1 MLWREMTV
9 GYPAAIAHTLQQTHE
24 WLNQVRDYADLPD
37 EAHAYS
43 VLRAVLHQL
52 RDRLT
57 LQEAFDLV
65 AQLPILVRGIYFEG
79 YQPAQ
84 QHDKIRDKQLF
95 MNGVAARLQPHR
107 IPPDGA
113 VRAVFATLA
122 CRCDP
127 GQIADVIDQ
136 LPSDLKAFWPKRC
149 GWRSSGAHS

>member
-1 MLWREMTV
+1 MLRKEITV
-9 GYPAAIAHTLQQTHE
+9 SYPATIAHTLQETQE
-24 WLNQVRDYADLPD
+24 WLKQVRDYADLPD
-37 EAHAYS
+37 EEHAYS

-57 LQEAFDLV
+57 LQEAFDLA
-65 AQLPILVRGIYFEG
+65 AQLPILVRGIYFEA

-84 QHDKIRDKQLF
+84 QHEKIRDKQLF
-95 MNGVAARLQPHR
+95 LNGVAARLQPHR

-127 GQIADVIDQ
+127 GEIADVIDQ
-136 LPSDLKAFWPKRC
+136 LPSDLKAFWPRSGQK
-149 GWRSSGAHS
+149 SSGAYS